1 MSKRRTAEEAFNVP
15 TSVKD
20 FIDHGV
26 RPVNRLVPSTTVSV
40 EREMNVDQPTSGEKV
55 IDLDEERHAPATARR
70 ASRGRGAVDAP
81 QASTHELSRTYAK
94 ATVQKT
100 IRFHPRLIAELEAY
114 TRQQELDGEKPLAIQ
129 QIQNEALDFWLEKN
143 VRRAK

>member
-26 RPVNRLVPSTTVSV
+26 RPHDRSVPSTTVSV
-40 EREMNVDQPTSGEKV
+40 EHEMNADTAPSGEKV

-70 ASRGRGAVDAP
+70 ASRGRGGVEAP
-81 QASTHELSRTYAK
+81 RASTHELSRTYAK

-114 TRQQELDGEKPLAIQ
+114 TRQQELDAEKPLALQ
-129 QIQNEALDFWLEKN
+129 QVQNEALDLWLEKN